1 MISVIIPTLN
11 EGAILESSLK
21 DLLDHRGEF
30 EVIVSDG
37 GSFDRTPGIIRT
49 FPRVKL
55 VTSLRGRGRQ
65 MNEGAKIARGDIF
78 LFLHADT
85 VLPPSA
91 FEIIGDVMS
100 SPAVQGGS
108 FFLTFNNRNLALK
121 IYSLFSRLNHILFTY
136 GDQGLFVRRTAF
148 NAIGGFKDIPIME
161 DVEIQLRLRRMG
173 RFAKASAPVIT
184 SARRFIKSGI
194 IRQEIVNIALV
205 LLYHIGVAPSRL
217 ERFYRD

>member
-11 EGAILESSLK
+11 ENTILEPSLK
-21 DLLDHRGEF
+21 DLTDHRGEF

-37 GSFDRTPGIIRT
+37 GSFDRTPEIVRL
-49 FPRVKL
+49 FPRVKF
-55 VTSLRGRGRQ
+55 VTSPRGRGRQ
-65 MNEGAKIARGDIF
+65 MNEGAKRARGDIF

-85 VLPPSA
+85 LLPPSG
-91 FEIIGDVMS
+91 FEIIESIMS
-100 SPAVQGGS
+100 SPEVQGGS
-108 FFLTFNNRNLALK
+108 FFLTFDNRNFALK

-148 NAIGGFKDIPIME
+148 NAIGGFRDIPIME
-161 DVEIQLRLRRMG
+161 DVEIQVRLRRMG
-173 RFAKASAPVIT
+173 RFVKAGAPVVT

-205 LLYHIGVAPSRL
+205 LLYHIGVPPSRL
-217 ERFYRD
+217 ARFYRQ